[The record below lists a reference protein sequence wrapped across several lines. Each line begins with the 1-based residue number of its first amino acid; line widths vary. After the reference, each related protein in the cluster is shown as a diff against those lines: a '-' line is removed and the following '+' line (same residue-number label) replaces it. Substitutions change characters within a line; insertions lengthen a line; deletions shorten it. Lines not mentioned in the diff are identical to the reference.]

1 MADELVLSLRATF
14 AKGVRAG
21 NTDDMGL
28 DGLEIDVSGTDFVGP
43 FTQTIGLTAEAV
55 HVGDIVAGG
64 GTVGYVIGKNISAT
78 TAAYV
83 NLSNGAAGAVLAKA
97 FGGDIFCFRL
107 ATGATLYADA
117 ETTAQE
123 ILFWIV
129 EA

>member
-14 AKGVRAG
+14 AKGARAG

-28 DGLEIDVSGTDFVGP
+28 DGLEIDVSGTDFIGP
-43 FTQTIGLTAEAV
+43 FTQTIGLTPAEPV
-55 HVGDIVAGG
+55 HVGDITA
-64 GTVGYVIGKNISAT
+64 VGYVIGKNISST

-83 NLSNGAAGAVLAKA
+83 TLRNGLSGDDLAMA
-97 FGGDIFCFRL
+97 YGGDIFCFRL
-107 ATGATLYADA
+107 VTGGTLYADA
-117 ETTAQE
+117 TTTAQE